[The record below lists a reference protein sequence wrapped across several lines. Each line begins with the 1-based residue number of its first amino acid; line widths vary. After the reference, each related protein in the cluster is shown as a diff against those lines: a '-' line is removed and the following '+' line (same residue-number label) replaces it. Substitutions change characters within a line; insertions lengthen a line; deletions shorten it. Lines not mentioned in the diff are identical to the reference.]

1 MLLELRVSNLALID
15 HVELTFQPGLNVLTG
30 ETGAGK
36 SILIHAIGLL
46 LGERGAAEEV
56 GLGKRAATVE
66 GLFDIRNHP
75 LSQQA
80 LSELGIPV
88 EEDGM
93 VVLSRREITA
103 DGRSRCR
110 INGRM
115 ATVTMLR
122 DIGRH
127 LVDLHGQHEH
137 QSLLRVEAHLDF
149 LDAFAGDPCQR
160 LRAQFRE
167 VYHALKDAEGRL
179 RALLFDEKQRAQR
192 VDMLQFQMQEI
203 DAAQLG
209 ADEDT
214 RLIEERARLVNAEKL
229 RQAAQAC
236 LSLLAGGEGVGAMDA
251 VGRAVALLRD
261 MQSAES
267 AAAAWT
273 ETLQTA
279 LYQLQDV
286 AHELRTYLDKLE
298 ADPARLEEIEARLH
312 LLTRLKRKYGD
323 TIEQILQHRVRIE
336 EELQSLLHRDAQVA
350 ELEQQRAALR
360 QQLAALGQQLS
371 DARRKAARNF
381 EEAVVTHLKSL
392 AMDNVKFAVQIEPL
406 PRRDNLSHDGSIG
419 ARRAAAD
426 SAATASRATG
436 RDDDGGDFHFTERGM
451 DHIEFLLSP
460 NPGQPLR
467 PLARIASGG
476 ELSRVMLALKTA
488 LSRRHEIP
496 VLIFDEI
503 DVGIGGAAAEAVGVK
518 LKELAQYAQVFCVTH
533 LPQIARY
540 ADAHFSVR
548 KDTTEE
554 RTTVTV
560 TRLSEQERVHELARM
575 LGGAQVTEATL
586 RHAAE
591 LVGWKP

>member
-66 GLFDIRNHP
+66 GLFDISGHP
-75 LSQQA
+75 SSQHA
-80 LSELGIPV
+80 LRELGIPV

-110 INGRM
+110 INGRL

-137 QSLLRVEAHLDF
+137 QSLLRVETHLDF
-149 LDAFAGDPCQR
+149 LDAFGGDACQS
-160 LRAQFRE
+160 LREQYRK
-167 VYHALKDAEGRL
+167 VYHELKGTEERL
-179 RALLFDEKQRAQR
+179 SVLLEDEKQRAQR
-192 VDMLQFQMQEI
+192 IDMLQFQMQEI
-203 DAAQLG
+203 DAAKLEVG
-209 ADEDT
+209 EEE
-214 RLIEERARLVNAEKL
+214 RLMEERARLANIERL
-229 RQAAQAC
+229 REAAQAC
-236 LSLLAGGEGVGAMDA
+236 LALLSGDEAGSAVDA
-251 VGRAVALLRD
+251 VGRAAVFLRD

-267 AAAAWT
+267 AAAMWT
-273 ETLQTA
+273 EGVQNA

-286 AHELRTYLDKLE
+286 ARELRNYLDKLE
-298 ADPARLEEIEARLH
+298 ADPARLEDIEARLH

-323 TIEQILQHRVRIE
+323 TIEQILQHRARIE
-336 EELQSLLHRDAQVA
+336 EEFQSLTHRDEQVA
-350 ELEQQRAALR
+350 ALEQQRAALR
-360 QQLAALGQQLS
+360 QQLAAWGQQLS
-371 DARRKAARNF
+371 DARRQAAKNF
-381 EEAVVTHLKSL
+381 EQAVVTHLKSL
-392 AMDNVKFAVQIEPL
+392 AMENVKFAVQIEPV
-406 PRRDNLSHDGSIG
+406 PSRDGNG
-419 ARRAAAD
+419 AN
-426 SAATASRATG
+426 
-436 RDDDGGDFHFTERGM
+436 FPFTERGM
-451 DHIEFLLSP
+451 DHVEFLLSP

-540 ADAHFSVR
+540 ADAHFNVR
-548 KDTTEE
+548 KDITEG
-554 RTTVTV
+554 RTTVNV
-560 TRLSEQERVHELARM
+560 TRLNEQERVHELARM
-575 LGGAQVTEATL
+575 LGGAKVTEATL
-586 RHAAE
+586 RHAQE
-591 LVGWKP
+591 LVGTLKR

>member
-1 MLLELRVSNLALID
+1 MLLELRVSNLAVID
-15 HVELTFQPGLNVLTG
+15 QVELTFQPGLNVLTG

-56 GLGKRAATVE
+56 GLGKSAATVE
-66 GLFDIRNHP
+66 GLFDISGNP
-75 LSQQA
+75 LSQDA
-80 LSELGIPV
+80 LRELGIAV
-88 EEDGM
+88 EDDGM

-110 INGRM
+110 INGRG

-122 DIGRH
+122 DIGRN

-137 QSLLRVEAHLDF
+137 QSLLRVETHLDF
-149 LDAFAGDPCQR
+149 LDIFAGDACLK
-160 LRAQFRE
+160 LREQYRGVYRE
-167 VYHALKDAEGRL
+167 LKDVEERL
-179 RALLFDEKQRAQR
+179 HTLLFDEKQRAQR

-203 DAAQLG
+203 DAAKLEV
-209 ADEDT
+209 DEDA
-214 RLIEERARLVNAEKL
+214 RLTEERSRLANAEKL
-229 RQAAQAC
+229 REAAQAC
-236 LSLLAGGEGVGAMDA
+236 LALLSGDDNAGAIDA
-251 VGRAVALLRD
+251 VGRAVVFLRD

-273 ETLQTA
+273 DNLQTA

-286 AHELRTYLDKLE
+286 ASELRDYLEKLE

-312 LLTRLKRKYGD
+312 LITRLKRKYGD
-323 TIEQILQHRVRIE
+323 TINQILQHRAGIE
-336 EELQSLLHRDAQVA
+336 EEYRSLTHSDEQVA
-350 ELEQQRAALR
+350 ELEQRQAARR
-360 QQLAALGQQLS
+360 QKLAALGQKLS
-371 DARRKAARNF
+371 DARRKAAKNF
-381 EEAVVTHLKSL
+381 EKAVVTHLQSL
-392 AMDNVKFAVQIEPL
+392 AMERVKFGVQFEPV
-406 PRRDNLSHDGSIG
+406 PSRDGDG
-419 ARRAAAD
+419 AE
-426 SAATASRATG
+426 
-436 RDDDGGDFHFTERGM
+436 FHFTERGI
-451 DHIEFLLSP
+451 DQIEFLLSP

-518 LKELAQYAQVFCVTH
+518 LKELAQFAQVFCVTH

-548 KDTTEE
+548 KDATEE
-554 RTTVTV
+554 RTTVSV
-560 TRLSEQERVHELARM
+560 TRLNEQERVHELARM
-575 LGGAQVTEATL
+575 LGGAKVTEATL
-586 RHAAE
+586 RHAQE
-591 LVGWKP
+591 LVGLTE

>member
-1 MLLELRVSNLALID
+1 MLLELRVANLALID
-15 HVELTFQPGLNVLTG
+15 QVELTFQPGLNVLTG

-66 GLFDIRNHP
+66 GLFDVSGNP
-75 LSQQA
+75 LSQDA
-80 LSELGIPV
+80 LRALGIPV

-110 INGRM
+110 INGRV

-122 DIGRH
+122 DIGRS

-137 QSLLRVEAHLDF
+137 QSLLRVETHLDF
-149 LDAFAGDPCQR
+149 LDAFAGDACQN
-160 LRAQFRE
+160 LREQYRK
-167 VYHALKDAEGRL
+167 VYHDLKDVEERL

-192 VDMLQFQMQEI
+192 VDMLQFQRLEI
-203 DAAQLG
+203 DAAKLEVG
-209 ADEDT
+209 EDT
-214 RLIEERARLVNAEKL
+214 RLTEERSRLANAEKL
-229 RQAAQAC
+229 REAAQAC
-236 LSLLAGGEGVGAMDA
+236 LSLLSGDEGTGAVDA
-251 VGRAVALLRD
+251 VGRAVVFLRD
-261 MQSAES
+261 MQPAES
-267 AAAAWT
+267 AAAAWKDN
-273 ETLQTA
+273 LQTA

-286 AHELRTYLDKLE
+286 ASELRNYLDKLE
-298 ADPARLEEIEARLH
+298 ADPARLEDIEARLH
-312 LLTRLKRKYGD
+312 LITRLKRKYGD
-323 TIEQILQHRVRIE
+323 TIDQILRHRARIE
-336 EELQSLLHRDAQVA
+336 EELQNLTHRDEQVA
-350 ELEQQRAALR
+350 EWERQRAALR

-371 DARRKAARNF
+371 DARRQAAKNF
-381 EEAVVTHLKSL
+381 EKAVVSHLKSL
-392 AMDNVKFAVQIEPL
+392 AMEHVKFSVQIEPI
-406 PRRDNLSHDGSIG
+406 PSRDGDG
-419 ARRAAAD
+419 AA
-426 SAATASRATG
+426 
-436 RDDDGGDFHFTERGM
+436 FHFTERGI
-451 DHIEFLLSP
+451 DQIEFLLSP

-548 KDTTEE
+548 KDATEE

-560 TRLSEQERVHELARM
+560 TRLNEQERVHELARM
-575 LGGAQVTEATL
+575 LGGAKVTEATL
-586 RHAAE
+586 RHAQE
-591 LVGWKP
+591 LVEKF

>member
-15 HVELTFQPGLNVLTG
+15 QVELTFQSGLNVLTG

-56 GLGKRAATVE
+56 GLGKSAATVE
-66 GLFDIRNHP
+66 GLFDISGNP
-75 LSQQA
+75 LSQDA
-80 LSELGIPV
+80 LRELGIPV
-88 EEDGM
+88 EDDGM

-110 INGRM
+110 INGRV

-122 DIGRH
+122 DIGRN

-137 QSLLRVEAHLDF
+137 QSLLRVETHLDF
-149 LDAFAGDPCQR
+149 LDVFAGDACLN
-160 LRAQFRE
+160 LREQYRA
-167 VYHALKDAEGRL
+167 VYHELKDVEERL

-203 DAAQLG
+203 DAAKLE

-214 RLIEERARLVNAEKL
+214 RLMEERLRLANAEKL
-229 RQAAQAC
+229 REAAQAC
-236 LSLLAGGEGVGAMDA
+236 LSLLSGDEDAGAMDV
-251 VGRAVALLRD
+251 VGRAVVFLRD

-267 AAAAWT
+267 AATTWT
-273 ETLQTA
+273 DNLQTA

-286 AHELRTYLDKLE
+286 ASELRNYLDKLE
-298 ADPARLEEIEARLH
+298 ADPARLEEVEARLH
-312 LLTRLKRKYGD
+312 LVTRLKRKYGD
-323 TIEQILQHRVRIE
+323 TIAQILQHRAQVE
-336 EELQSLLHRDAQVA
+336 EEFQNLTHSDEQVA
-350 ELEQQRAALR
+350 ELERQRAARR
-360 QQLAALGQQLS
+360 QKLAALGQKLS
-371 DARRKAARNF
+371 DARRKAAKNF
-381 EEAVVTHLKSL
+381 EKAVVSHLKSL
-392 AMDNVKFAVQIEPL
+392 AMEHVKFSVQIEPM
-406 PRRDNLSHDGSIG
+406 PSRDGDG
-419 ARRAAAD
+419 AE
-426 SAATASRATG
+426 
-436 RDDDGGDFHFTERGM
+436 FHFTERGI
-451 DHIEFLLSP
+451 DQIEFLMSP

-540 ADAHFSVR
+540 ADAHFNVR
-548 KDTTEE
+548 KDATEE

-560 TRLSEQERVHELARM
+560 TRLNEQERVHELARM
-575 LGGAQVTEATL
+575 LGGAKVTEATL
-586 RHAAE
+586 RHAQE
-591 LVGWKP
+591 LVGLKP

>member
-15 HVELTFQPGLNVLTG
+15 QVELTFQPGLNVLTG

-56 GLGKRAATVE
+56 GLGKSAATVE
-66 GLFDIRNHP
+66 GLFDVSGNP
-75 LSQQA
+75 LSQDA
-80 LSELGIPV
+80 LRELGIPV
-88 EEDGM
+88 EDDGM

-110 INGRM
+110 INGRV

-122 DIGRH
+122 DIGRN

-137 QSLLRVEAHLDF
+137 QSLLRVETHLDF
-149 LDAFAGDPCQR
+149 LDVFAGDACQN
-160 LRAQFRE
+160 LREQYRK
-167 VYHALKDAEGRL
+167 VYHELKDAEERL

-203 DAAQLG
+203 DAAKLE

-214 RLIEERARLVNAEKL
+214 RLTEERSRLANAEKL
-229 RQAAQAC
+229 REAAQAC
-236 LSLLAGGEGVGAMDA
+236 LALLSGDEDAGAVDA
-251 VGRAVALLRD
+251 VGRAVVFLRD

-273 ETLQTA
+273 DNLQTA

-286 AHELRTYLDKLE
+286 ASELRNYLDKLE

-312 LLTRLKRKYGD
+312 LITRLKRKYGD
-323 TIEQILQHRVRIE
+323 TIEQILQHRAQVE
-336 EELQSLLHRDAQVA
+336 EEFQSLTHSDEQVA

-360 QQLAALGQQLS
+360 QRLAALGQKLS
-371 DARRKAARNF
+371 DARRKAAKNF
-381 EEAVVTHLKSL
+381 EKAVVTHLKSL
-392 AMDNVKFAVQIEPL
+392 AMENVKFAVQIEPI
-406 PRRDNLSHDGSIG
+406 PSRDGDG
-419 ARRAAAD
+419 AE
-426 SAATASRATG
+426 
-436 RDDDGGDFHFTERGM
+436 FHFTERGI
-451 DHIEFLLSP
+451 DQIEFLMSP

-548 KDTTEE
+548 KDATEE

-560 TRLSEQERVHELARM
+560 TRLNEQERVHELARM
-575 LGGAQVTEATL
+575 LGGAKVTEATL
-586 RHAAE
+586 RHAQE
-591 LVGWKP
+591 LVEKF